1 MFEID
6 KKQFGDFI
14 AELRKQ
20 KRITQKELAEKL
32 FVSDKAV
39 SKWECGLSM
48 PDITL
53 LKPLSE
59 VLGVTVTELLECR
72 RIDET
77 EHIDIEK
84 MDSIINK
91 AVHISEEEVLEQ
103 RARKKKSGLVFAIC
117 TLVGCLESM
126 IILIMGIRWDVLIAP
141 ILLSLILGF
150 VFGIWFCF
158 FAKEKLP
165 SFYDENKMSYY
176 SDGFFSIN
184 MVGIR
189 FNNSNW
195 KHILQVGRIWSM
207 TSMVVG
213 PLICLICNMISVYEI
228 TWKIALALVLILL
241 LGGLFVPLYVVAK
254 KYE

>member
-6 KKQFGDFI
+6 KKQFGEFI
-14 AELRKQ
+14 ADMRRQ
-20 KRITQKELAEKL
+20 KMMTQKELAGKL

-53 LKPLSE
+53 LKPISE
-59 VLGVTVTELLECR
+59 ILGVTVTELLECR
-72 RIDET
+72 RIDAA
-77 EHIDIEK
+77 EHIDVAK
-84 MDSIINK
+84 MELIVSK
-91 AVHISEEEVLEQ
+91 AVHFSEEEVQEQ
-103 RARKKKSGLVFAIC
+103 RRRKKKCGIAFVICALLGTLIWISLPAMGLSWGM
-117 TLVGCLESM
+117 LL
-126 IILIMGIRWDVLIAP
+126 LPL
-141 ILLSLILGF
+141 LLSLVMGF

-158 FAKEKLP
+158 LAKEKLP
-165 SFYDENKMSYY
+165 SFYDEHKVSYY

-195 KHILQVGRIWSM
+195 KYILQMGRVWSM
-207 TSMVVG
+207 ASMVFG
-213 PLICLICNMISVYEI
+213 PLICLMAYWIWGYDMG
-228 TWKIALALVLILL
+228 WKLAIGPVLL
-241 LGGLFVPLYVVAK
+241 LLVGGLFVSLFVVAK